1 MDRELLHAGED
12 LHTGVH
18 QAFIVVLPCFLNSAS
33 LVVWVSG
40 NRTMIGEELRNVLNA
55 ARAIFGLGKA
65 RLRQLLVETVGSIKD
80 DLANCSGSSCVNR
93 DGLPIYVRQSPPVIS
108 IR

>member
-33 LVVWVSG
+33 LVVWVSTRVG
-40 NRTMIGEELRNVLNA
+40 NRAMIGEELRNVLNA

-65 RLRQLLVETVGSIKD
+65 RLRQLLVETWGLLKTISRTVLEALVSIGM
-80 DLANCSGSSCVNR
+80 AFRYMSGSR
-93 DGLPIYVRQSPPVIS
+93 HR
-108 IR
+108 